1 MPTNL
6 KQRFQTWSDAVEA
19 RFGAWPTWKKLV
31 VFMPVLVLMSAVLVA
46 VLGLGAAVM
55 QALTTHR

>member
-6 KQRFQTWSDAVEA
+6 NERFQVWSQAVEA
-19 RFGAWPTWKKLV
+19 RFGAWPTWKKLII
-31 VFMPVLVLMSAVLVA
+31 FMPVLVLMSAVLVA

-55 QALTTHR
+55 QALIHH

>member
-6 KQRFQTWSDAVEA
+6 NERFQVWSQAVEA
-19 RFGAWPTWKKLV
+19 RFGAWPTWKKLI

>member
-1 MPTNL
+1 LPTNL
-6 KQRFQTWSDAVEA
+6 NERFQVWSQAVEA
-19 RFGAWPTWKKLV
+19 RFGAWPTWKKLI

>member
-1 MPTNL
+1 LPTNL

-31 VFMPVLVLMSAVLVA
+31 VFMPVLVLLSAVLVA
-46 VLGLGAAVM
+46 VLGLLGALA
-55 QALTTHR
+55 QGLAGH

>member
-1 MPTNL
+1 LPTNL
-6 KQRFQTWSDAVEA
+6 NERFQVWSQAVEA

-31 VFMPVLVLMSAVLVA
+31 VFMPALVLMSAVLMA

-55 QALTTHR
+55 QALTHR